1 MKNLHELGW
10 KIVQSPPIFLSNYT
24 LGVERD
30 FLPTQEYNLKGK

>member
-1 MKNLHELGW
+1 MNNLHGLGW
-10 KIVQSPPIFLSNYT
+10 EIVQPPPIFLSNYT